1 MDSLKFHRTYDNN
14 LAISKVI
21 ILMIVSKYNLGKLIS
36 QTLASKCYSIASP
49 HIVNYHQSINLCSPI
64 SRAYQL
70 PIHYKCIGTIHTHSR
85 SQIPNTRTN
94 NHSSIAYRALAGIH

>member
-36 QTLASKCYSIASP
+36 QTIASRCSSIASP
-49 HIVNYHQSINLCSPI
+49 QIVN
-64 SRAYQL
+64 
-70 PIHYKCIGTIHTHSR
+70 
-85 SQIPNTRTN
+85 
-94 NHSSIAYRALAGIH
+94 